1 MSAIEAYSSLFCSD
15 GRHRLNAINVRSW
28 SEAEVISTPN
38 LRPLYPLKADI
49 NLEKLNFALLISA
62 FRGKADIIGRL

>member
-1 MSAIEAYSSLFCSD
+1 MIPE
-15 GRHRLNAINVRSW
+15 VRFG

-49 NLEKLNFALLISA
+49 NLEKLNFALLTSA
-62 FRGKADIIGRL
+62 FRRKADIIGRWK